1 MPEDIHQ
8 DRFALVAV
16 LTRAHKARPTDY
28 VESQVLMSMSDERLM
43 THATEVLRS
52 LENGG
57 PDDDTAV
64 EVRTALRQILGEP
77 A

>member
-28 VESQVLMSMSDERLM
+28 VDSQVLMSMTDERLVE
-43 THATEVLRS
+43 HAAEVLRS
-52 LENGG
+52 LEDGG
-57 PDDDTAV
+57 PDDYTAG

>member
-28 VESQVLMSMSDERLM
+28 VDSQVLMSMTDERLVE
-43 THATEVLRS
+43 HAAEVLRS
-52 LENGG
+52 LEDGG
-57 PDDDTAV
+57 PDDDTAG